1 MHRHLVQVLVA
12 FSMTV
17 SSNAMPEES
26 PNVCPS
32 CGAHVPEGKDFC
44 DLCGTSLSDADASR
58 ADAAASPGAGA
69 GGSVSA
75 ENNGPYC
82 NQCGWQNPSGARYCS
97 QCGARL
103 QEVSGAAAQAGQTQR
118 PPQVKPAGLHA
129 EGPGEQEMPA
139 ESASADEVEDEQK
152 DITKQVGILVGASLL
167 LVVAMFLFL
176 VYDSEPGGGASQEG
190 GGPARAQMPPAEQRA
205 ASQAASIPEDP
216 AALREQEP
224 LPEDVANRVDD
235 LKSQMEE
242 ASGEGKQSL
251 QSQLINLYLGS
262 GRRDLAAVEQESFA
276 EQTGRVEDW
285 ERAGH
290 LFYDWMQTIR
300 GTQQQGRRVGV
311 AQRAIDAYQRV
322 LEEQPDNV
330 DVRTDMATAYV
341 WGTNQ
346 PMQGVQQIKQVL
358 EQDPDHVEARFN
370 YGIMLAMIGR
380 TDQAIQQ
387 LERVRKIA
395 GEDSPH
401 YQRAGEI
408 IQRIRQQGTGSSA
421 TG

>member
-1 MHRHLVQVLVA
+1 MHRHLARVPVA

-17 SSNAMPEES
+17 SFKVMPEES
-26 PNVCPS
+26 QTVCPS

-44 DLCGTSLSDADASR
+44 DLCGTSLSDT
-58 ADAAASPGAGA
+58 AASQAHPADPSASTEGAPEPGP
-69 GGSVSA
+69 A
-75 ENNGPYC
+75 ENSGPYC
-82 NQCGWQNPSGARYCS
+82 NQCGWQNPVGARYCS
-97 QCGARL
+97 QCGTRL
-103 QEVSGAAAQAGQTQR
+103 QDVSEASTQPR
-118 PPQVKPAGLHA
+118 RSSQVKPAAL
-129 EGPGEQEMPA
+129 PA
-139 ESASADEVEDEQK
+139 EEGGAVEGEPTSYGQADDEQK

-167 LVVAMFLFL
+167 LVVALFLFL
-176 VYDSEPGGGASQEG
+176 VYDGEPSGGTGQES
-190 GGPARAQMPPAEQRA
+190 GGPATAQMPAAEQQA
-205 ASQAASIPEDP
+205 ARQAASIPEDV
-216 AALREQEP
+216 AALREQDP
-224 LPEDVANRVDD
+224 LQEDVANRVDD
-235 LKSQMEE
+235 LKSQIEE
-242 ASGEGKQSL
+242 ASAEERQAL
-251 QSQLINLYLGS
+251 QSQLINLYVGS

-276 EQTGRVEDW
+276 EQTGSVEDW

-290 LFYDWMQTIR
+290 LFYDWMQTIQ
-300 GTQQQGRRVGV
+300 GPQQQGRRVGV

-380 TDQAIQQ
+380 AEQAIQQ
-387 LERVRKIA
+387 LEQVRETA
-395 GEDSPH
+395 GQDSPH

-408 IQRIRQQGTGSSA
+408 IQRIQQQGSGSS
-421 TG
+421 